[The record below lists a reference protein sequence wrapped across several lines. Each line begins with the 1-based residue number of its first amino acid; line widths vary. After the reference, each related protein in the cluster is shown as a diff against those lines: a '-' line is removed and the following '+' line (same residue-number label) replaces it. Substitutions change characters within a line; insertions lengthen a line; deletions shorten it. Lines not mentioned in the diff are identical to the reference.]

1 MFNVV
6 DLIGILLVTIG
17 AFVAFKRGF
26 VRTFFG
32 FVSTFLAIILA
43 FMFCNPVANIII
55 NQTQI
60 DEWVE
65 SKVQITLGVE
75 KKEETEKNTE
85 TKQEETE
92 NTNVISKFLKDL
104 PNTVQNAVSM
114 EEYKT
119 NTKNALAEK
128 AVGVIIKIL
137 AWMIVYLTVRI
148 ILAVLCLIFD
158 GIMSIPFLKQI
169 NNLAGLAL
177 GIILGLFRIYVILAF
192 ISFLVSIVPITPV
205 VESINSSLIISAM
218 YQNNLVLKLIF

>member
-6 DLIGILLVTIG
+6 DLIGILLVAIG

-43 FMFCNPVANIII
+43 FMFCNPVANMII
-55 NQTQI
+55 NKTQV
-60 DEWVE
+60 DEWIE
-65 SKVQITLGVE
+65 SKVQTTLGVE
-75 KKEETEKNTE
+75 KKEETETNTE
-85 TKQEETE
+85 TKQEETD

-119 NTKNALAEK
+119 NTKNVLAEK
-128 AVGVIIKIL
+128 AVEVIIKIL

-148 ILAVLCLIFD
+148 VLSILCLIFD
-158 GIMSIPFLKQI
+158 GIMSIPFLRQI

-192 ISFLVSIVPITPV
+192 ISFLVSIVPITPI
-205 VESINSSLIISAM
+205 VEIINSSLIISTM
-218 YQNNLVLKLIF
+218 YQNNLVLKMIF